1 MRFLIDLLS
10 IFAVPRITIQ
20 KDGHGGKERTDV
32 IDGGCGRMKLIIDIP
47 EDMFEWF
54 KNGEIIDEY
63 DKSALKQVFKNGIPL
78 DGMTNGE
85 VIQALFPKAKVF
97 KEESNIE
104 YPYVD
109 VFLYSENDM
118 NCYKKDWWNAP
129 YKKGGEE

>member
-1 MRFLIDLLS
+1 MR
-10 IFAVPRITIQ
+10 
-20 KDGHGGKERTDV
+20 
-32 IDGGCGRMKLIIDIP
+32 IIDADALFDSLIFP
-47 EDMFEWF
+47 NDQWEKTFKELLDDEPTVDPSKWF
-54 KNGEIIDEY
+54 
-63 DKSALKQVFKNGIPL
+63 

-129 YKKGGEE
+129 YQKGGEE